1 MKKIITDAKSLA
13 ALLMAGAALAACSGD
28 DNIVEEQP
36 ANPTQHTYTMTI
48 EASKGGGSDATTRAL
63 SIDGSGALNATW
75 ETSNE
80 VKAYNYTQSS
90 ALTGSLK
97 PQSNGVSATLTG
109 SLTGSVA
116 KDDVVY
122 LRWPSVDA
130 DYTEQDGK
138 LETIAQR
145 YDYTTGVAKV
155 TSIDG
160 TTIGAE
166 GSSHGSPVLFT
177 NNQAIVKFTLIGKTF
192 ATPINATQ
200 LTIDAKVN
208 GESRLIQSLTY
219 PDAYTLGPITINRT
233 EPTDNV
239 VYAALP
245 FSSQAKFTFALTA
258 TDGKY
263 TYTYEKAD
271 VTMLN
276 GRYYEVKVRMNDAQP
291 LTFEAR
297 EAGASVTF
305 KVNTDVATNGVEYS
319 TDGSSW
325 AAYTPYTPITLEN
338 VGDRVMFRGNN
349 AAYATASDNGDNCE
363 FSCTKPCYIYGN
375 IMSLITS
382 TGFEKA
388 TTLTEPYTFKYLFD
402 YNSNIDIHPI
412 QKLLLPATTLTEKCY
427 YCMFRSCYGLTK
439 APELPAM
446 TMAKACYSKMFH
458 NCTALEEAP
467 YLPAM
472 TLADDC
478 YSEMFAIC
486 SSLKTPP
493 AILPATTL
501 AGSCYNKMFSHC
513 TNLERA
519 PYLPAT
525 QLIGAC
531 YYMMFYDC
539 KKINS
544 ITCLATNFYG
554 DCTYYWLYGVASDG
568 TFTKASSATWTSG
581 YSGIPDGWSVKETT
595 HL

>member
-1 MKKIITDAKSLA
+1 MKKIITDIKSLA

-28 DNIVEEQP
+28 DNIVEELP
-36 ANPTQHTYTMTI
+36 ATPTQHTYTMTI
-48 EASKGGGSDATTRAL
+48 EATKGGDAATTRAL
-63 SIDGSGALNATW
+63 ALAGKTLNATW

-90 ALTGSLK
+90 AFTGSLK
-97 PQSNGVSATLTG
+97 PQSDGALATLTG

-116 KDDVVY
+116 VDDIIY

-130 DYTEQDGK
+130 DYTGQDGT
-138 LETIAQR
+138 LETIAQH
-145 YDYTTGVAKV
+145 YDYTTGFAQV
-155 TSIDG
+155 TSVDG

-166 GSSHGSPVLFT
+166 DSSPSGGPVLFT
-177 NNQAIVKFTLIGKTF
+177 NSQAIVKFTLIDK
-192 ATPINATQ
+192 ATDSPINATQ
-200 LTIDAKVN
+200 LTIDAKVK
-208 GESRLIQSLTY
+208 GESRLIQSITY

-239 VYAALP
+239 IYAALP
-245 FSSQAKFTFALTA
+245 FSSQASFTFDLTA

-263 TYTYEKAD
+263 TYTYEKAG

-276 GRYYEVKVRMNDAQP
+276 GRYYEVTVKMNDAQP

-297 EAGASVTF
+297 EAGASVRF
-305 KVNTDVATNGVEYS
+305 GVDTDVATNGVEYS

-325 AAYTPYTPITLEN
+325 AAYTPNAAITLAN

-349 AAYATASDNGDNCE
+349 ATYSDESGNNSST
-363 FSCTKPCYIYGN
+363 FYCTKPCYIYGN
-375 IMSLITS
+375 IMSLITP

-388 TTLTEPYTFKYLFD
+388 TTLTEPYTFQYLFD

-427 YCMFRSCYGLTK
+427 YRMFRSCYGLTK

-446 TMAKACYSKMFH
+446 TMAKACYSKMFF
-458 NCTALEEAP
+458 NCTALVETP
-467 YLPAM
+467 YLPAT

-478 YSEMFAIC
+478 YSEMFESC

-501 AGSCYNKMFSHC
+501 AGSCYNKMFAHC
-513 TNLERA
+513 NNLERA

-554 DCTYYWLYGVASDG
+554 DCIDYWLYGVASDG
-568 TFTKASSATWTSG
+568 TFYKASSATWTRG
-581 YSGIPDGWSVKETT
+581 VSGIPEGWTVEETT

>member
-1 MKKIITDAKSLA
+1 MKKIITDIKSLA
-13 ALLMAGAALAACSGD
+13 TLLMAGAAFAACSSE
-28 DNIVEEQP
+28 DNMIGGQP
-36 ANPTQHTYTMTI
+36 ASQQTYTMTI
-48 EASKGGGSDATTRAL
+48 EASKGGGSDAATRAL

-80 VKAYNYTQSS
+80 VMAYNHTQSS

-97 PQSNGVSATLTG
+97 PQSSGVSATLTG

-116 KDDVVY
+116 VNDIIY
-122 LRWPSVDA
+122 LRWPSVNA
-130 DYTEQDGK
+130 DYTGQNGT

-155 TSIDG
+155 TSVDG
-160 TTIGAE
+160 KTIGAE
-166 GSSHGSPVLFT
+166 DSSHGGPVLFT
-177 NNQAIVKFTLIGKTF
+177 NSQAIVKFTLIGKTF

-208 GESRLIQSLTY
+208 GESRLIQSITY

-271 VTMLN
+271 VTMIN
-276 GRYYEVKVRMNDAQP
+276 GRYYEVKVMMDDAQP

-297 EAGASVTF
+297 EAGAIVRF
-305 KVNTDVATNGVEYS
+305 KVNTEVATNGVEYS

-325 AAYTPYTPITLEN
+325 AAYTPYTPITLAN

-349 AAYATASDNGDNCE
+349 AAYATANDSGDNCE
-363 FSCTKPCYIYGN
+363 FSCDKPCYIYGN
-375 IMSLITS
+375 IMSLITP

-458 NCTALEEAP
+458 NCTALVEAP
-467 YLPAM
+467 YLPAT

-539 KKINS
+539 AKINS
-544 ITCLATNFYG
+544 ITCLATNFDG

-568 TFTKASSATWTSG
+568 TFTKASSATWTRG
-581 YSGIPDGWSVKETT
+581 YSGIPDDWSVEETT